1 MDNLSSP
8 RQLIWLNAFASARD
22 RLNYR
27 KLPDLPMPRF
37 APKAIFAFFTLG
49 RAERKRRDWD
59 WTVTILST
67 CVTIGLVALYVYGK
81 STSRW

>member
-1 MDNLSSP
+1 
-8 RQLIWLNAFASARD
+8 
-22 RLNYR
+22 
-27 KLPDLPMPRF
+27 MPRF
-37 APKAIFAFFTLG
+37 APKAIFAFLTLG

-59 WTVTILST
+59 WTVTIFST

>member
-1 MDNLSSP
+1 
-8 RQLIWLNAFASARD
+8 
-22 RLNYR
+22 
-27 KLPDLPMPRF
+27 MPRF
-37 APKAIFAFFTLG
+37 APKAIFAFLTLG

>member
-1 MDNLSSP
+1 
-8 RQLIWLNAFASARD
+8 LICLNAFALRRD

-27 KLPDLPMPRF
+27 ELPDLPMPRF
-37 APKAIFAFFTLG
+37 APKAIFAFLMLG
-49 RAERKRRDWD
+49 RAERKRHDWD
-59 WTVTILST
+59 WTITILST